1 MTIAAAT
8 TVLTTVTTE
17 DINPVT
23 RLGTYAIAV
32 EASATVNYTVSFTL
46 GGGVYFD
53 HAVLADLT
61 VSSSGTIDFPVAGIR
76 LEVNSVTGGS
86 AQLFIVTI

>member
-1 MTIAAAT
+1 MAIAKST

-17 DINPVT
+17 DLNLVS
-23 RLGTYAIAV
+23 RLGKYAIAV

-61 VSSSGTIDFPVAGIR
+61 TSSSGTIDFPVAGLR

-86 AQLFIVTI
+86 AQLFVVAV